1 MSDQPAKGIQ
11 VYPAVSSNLPP
22 IDRRD
27 QREPRKAMTL
37 TEVLPSIEEVEPAAT
52 TAPHR
57 IDTPDI
63 DEVDELQRPWQVVVW
78 NDPVNLMS
86 YVVYV
91 LRKLFGFPE
100 EEATRLM
107 LAVHHEGR
115 AVVASGPREKSE
127 LDCYRLHHH
136 GLWATLEK
144 A

>member
-1 MSDQPAKGIQ
+1 MSDQPAEGIE
-11 VYPAVSSNLPP
+11 VYAVIRL
-22 IDRRD
+22 DL
-27 QREPRKAMTL
+27 QREPGHAL
-37 TEVLPSIEEVEPAAT
+37 AATEVLPSREGVESSTT
-52 TAPHR
+52 TAPER
-57 IDTPDI
+57 IDAPDT
-63 DEVDELQRPWQVVVW
+63 DEVDDIQRPWQVVVW